1 MDGFVADSSVGVAW
15 AVWSQ
20 SSRATEHLLDDVASG
35 RPFVVPVLW
44 MFEVANSLVVL
55 MRRRRIEPEQC
66 ARARRALSRLTPI
79 IDEEGP
85 RAAWGEISDLAEEHG
100 LSVYDATY
108 LELATRRALPL
119 ASRDAHLNKA
129 AKRCGVQLLLP

>member
-55 MRRRRIEPEQC
+55 MRRRRIEFEQC
-66 ARARRALSRLTPI
+66 ARARRALSRLTHCRRR
-79 IDEEGP
+79 GG
-85 RAAWGEISDLAEEHG
+85 AAGCLGQDFRFGGGAW
-100 LSVYDATY
+100 VV
-108 LELATRRALPL
+108 
-119 ASRDAHLNKA
+119 
-129 AKRCGVQLLLP
+129 GV